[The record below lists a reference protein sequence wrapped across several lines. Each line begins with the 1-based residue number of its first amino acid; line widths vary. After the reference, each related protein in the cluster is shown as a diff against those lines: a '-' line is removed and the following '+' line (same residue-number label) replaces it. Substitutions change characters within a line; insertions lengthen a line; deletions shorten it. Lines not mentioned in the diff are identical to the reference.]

1 MRCLGWLSS
10 WICEDAIAVHNM
22 ISGQAWHVRRNE
34 EVQFRGERAVLR
46 SWKLTVV
53 VLLGLIVLRKVRSYS
68 WETLTETK
76 IVLLL
81 LLNSLVQID
90 KISASTE
97 ILISAARDA
106 VAGQIV
112 LSFWPMLSSSLL
124 LLLAWDT
131 LK

>member
-68 WETLTETK
+68 WGNTHGDE
-76 IVLLL
+76 
-81 LLNSLVQID
+81 D
-90 KISASTE
+90 CASV
-97 ILISAARDA
+97 
-106 VAGQIV
+106 VAE
-112 LSFWPMLSSSLL
+112 FPR
-124 LLLAWDT
+124 AN
-131 LK
+131 